1 MWLQTELCTE
11 SVSAPVTAACF
22 WEGSAASAHHHVLT
36 ASASVGSASRK
47 AVPHVSPLNCIFA
60 LNSAASVLVK
70 AEVLRLESGA
80 CITTVFLCFCL
91 VDKRSSLS
99 ELKTAPSTSDNLV
112 GIIFSTNK
120 TRIGS
125 LLRCS
130 S

>member
-1 MWLQTELCTE
+1 M
-11 SVSAPVTAACF
+11 
-22 WEGSAASAHHHVLT
+22 
-36 ASASVGSASRK
+36 
-47 AVPHVSPLNCIFA
+47 PHVSPLNCIFA

-91 VDKRSSLS
+91 VDKRSGLS